1 MAELTGKGGSITFT
15 NCQTSA
21 KSWSLNWTGDVEE
34 ITDFADGSAG
44 YKKKLHTLK
53 DWTATVEYNYDAANT
68 ASPGDS
74 ATLTL
79 NVDGTINYAGTA
91 ILTNV
96 SPSTS
101 VGGVAMMTATFEGNG
116 TLTPTYS

>member
-1 MAELTGKGGSITFT
+1 MAELTGKGGSVTFT

-21 KSWSLNWTGDVEE
+21 KSWSLSWSSDNAE

-44 YKKKLHTLK
+44 YKKRLPTLK
-53 DWTATVEYNYDAANT
+53 DWSATVEYNYDAANT

-79 NVDGTINYAGTA
+79 NVNATINYSGSALIDT
-91 ILTNV
+91 IT
-96 SPSTS
+96 PS
-101 VGGVAMMTATFEGNG
+101 VDVNGVASMTVAFSGNG
-116 TLTPTYS
+116 ALTPTYS